1 MTLYATMSNQ
11 DFDPMQL
18 NESQQLALGTYT
30 SVTNQEPSAAV
41 PLLRRSEWNVQIAIA
56 KFFDGEA
63 PDPVA
68 EARAS
73 LPSSTPPPQSIRRE
87 TLLNG
92 SSSFPRSPVSPPREP
107 APRIVPQPESQ
118 KNYRPPLLLSI
129 LFTPFNFIFRLLT
142 GSLSLFRYLFP
153 FLPRLLPAISGGS
166 TPARSRTGRR
176 PLNPRDTAARFA
188 REFEEE
194 YGAHEL
200 PFHEG
205 GYAQAYDLA
214 KKDLRFLMVMLF
226 SPEHDDT
233 STFVRETLLS
243 QDVVDY
249 VKDPQ
254 NKIILWAGNVQDS
267 EAYQVSNALNCSK
280 FPFAAL
286 IVHTPQDSS
295 TSMSTIARVTGL
307 QPASAFVAKLR
318 TAIAQH
324 SATLD
329 RVRATRNEQQAT
341 RNIREEQNSA
351 YERSLAQDR
360 ERARQRRE
368 AEAAQTRAEQE
379 ARAKADAEE
388 REVRKAE
395 QWKQWRAQS
404 ILAEPGPGVEDAT
417 RVSIRLTSGERVIRK
432 FTKNAEMEELYA
444 FVECYD
450 VLRAQ
455 EDLSAAMKPTGYKH
469 SYKFRLVSPMP
480 RTVYDVEGGGTVA
493 GKLERSGNLIV
504 EPINDEDDEA

>member
-1 MTLYATMSNQ
+1 M
-11 DFDPMQL
+11 
-18 NESQQLALGTYT
+18 
-30 SVTNQEPSAAV
+30 
-41 PLLRRSEWNVQIAIA
+41 
-56 KFFDGEA
+56 
-63 PDPVA
+63 
-68 EARAS
+68 
-73 LPSSTPPPQSIRRE
+73 QSIRRE

-92 SSSFPRSPVSPPREP
+92 SPSFGRDPVSPPREP
-107 APRIVPQPESQ
+107 APRIVPQPEDQ
-118 KNYRPPLLLSI
+118 KIYRPPRLLSI
-129 LFTPFNFIFRLLT
+129 LFTPFNILFRLLT
-142 GSLSLFRYLFP
+142 GSLSLFGYMFP
-153 FLPRLLPAISGGS
+153 FLPRLVPAISRGT
-166 TPARSRTGRR
+166 TPSRSRTGRR

-194 YGAHEL
+194 YGTHEL
-200 PFHEG
+200 PFYEG

-214 KKDLRFLMVMLF
+214 KKELRFLMVVLF

-267 EAYQVSNALNCSK
+267 EAYQVSNTLNCSK
-280 FPFAAL
+280 FPFAAI

-324 SATLD
+324 SAALD

-341 RNIREEQNSA
+341 RNLREEQNSA

-368 AEAAQTRAEQE
+368 AAAVQARAEQE

-388 REVRKAE
+388 QEVQKIG
-395 QWKQWRAQS
+395 QWKRWRAQS
-404 ILAEPGPGVEDAT
+404 ISAEPGPDTTDIV

-432 FTKNAEMEELYA
+432 FAKNAEIEELYA

-450 VLRAQ
+450 ILKTE
-455 EDLSAAMKPTGYKH
+455 EDHSVATEPTGYKH
-469 SYKFRLVSPMP
+469 SFRFRLVSPMP
-480 RTVYDVEGGGTVA
+480 RVVYDIEGGGTVA
-493 GKLERSGNLIV
+493 SKVGRSGNLIV
-504 EPINDEDDEA
+504 EPVNDEDDEV

>member
-1 MTLYATMSNQ
+1 M
-11 DFDPMQL
+11 
-18 NESQQLALGTYT
+18 
-30 SVTNQEPSAAV
+30 
-41 PLLRRSEWNVQIAIA
+41 
-56 KFFDGEA
+56 
-63 PDPVA
+63 
-68 EARAS
+68 
-73 LPSSTPPPQSIRRE
+73 RRE

-92 SSSFPRSPVSPPREP
+92 SPSFSRSPVSPPREP

-118 KNYRPPLLLSI
+118 KTYRPPLLLSI
-129 LFTPFNFIFRLLT
+129 LLTPFNILFRLLN
-142 GSLSLFRYLFP
+142 GSLSLFSYLFP
-153 FLPRLLPAISGGS
+153 FLPRLLPAISRGAA
-166 TPARSRTGRR
+166 PARSRNGRR

-200 PFHEG
+200 PFYDG

-214 KKDLRFLMVMLF
+214 KKELRFLMVVLF

-243 QDVVDY
+243 QELTHY
-249 VKDPQ
+249 LRDPQ

-318 TAIAQH
+318 TATAQH
-324 SATLD
+324 SAALD

-341 RNIREEQNSA
+341 RNLREEQNSA

-360 ERARQRRE
+360 ARARQRRE
-368 AEAAQTRAEQE
+368 AEAALARAEQE
-379 ARAKADAEE
+379 AKAKADAEE
-388 REVRKAE
+388 RKVQKAE
-395 QWKQWRAQS
+395 QWKRWRARS
-404 ILAEPGPGVEDAT
+404 ILAEPGQDVKDVA
-417 RVSIRLTSGERVIRK
+417 RVSIRLTSGERIIRR
-432 FTKNAEMEELYA
+432 FAGNAEMEELYA
-444 FVECYD
+444 FVECFD
-450 VLRAQ
+450 ALRAG
-455 EDLSAAMKPTGYKH
+455 EDLSAATEPTEPTGHKH
-469 SYKFRLVSPMP
+469 SYKFCLVSPMP
-480 RTVYDVEGGGTVA
+480 RTVYDIESGGTVV
-493 GKLERSGNLIV
+493 GRLGRSGNLIV
-504 EPINDEDDEA
+504 EPINDEDEEA